1 MGHTCHRRSSCNRN
15 QKNLLLFSFRMLVTV
30 TGVLALAS
38 SAGLLAAQ
46 APPPTSAGLL
56 TAQARSPTFA
66 GLPTVSRH
74 HHIPLLI
81 SWLPLH
87 AWLLAYYRHNN
98 INLLCNVQVTSSG
111 LLASYCSHPYVH
123 SIYENTYYLFW
134 SVRSPLLDCKVT
146 SVGLW
151 GHLCWTAS
159 LLGTTISRTQ
169 ITSAGL
175 LVPRMHRI
183 TIDEGEG

>member
-81 SWLPLH
+81 SCLPLLDC
-87 AWLLAYYRHNN
+87 WLTIGTITSIYCVMYRSPR
-98 INLLCNVQVTSSG
+98 LDFWRL
-111 LLASYCSHPYVH
+111 SHPYVH

-146 SVGLW
+146 SVGL
-151 GHLCWTAS
+151 
-159 LLGTTISRTQ
+159 
-169 ITSAGL
+169 
-175 LVPRMHRI
+175 
-183 TIDEGEG
+183 